1 MKLNG
6 IDIAFLVPYRRNSGS
21 ANLCKWSLYHS
32 ENMRFSVRTSMV
44 LHTPEEVNTALT
56 NKLTDLSDVTKLYF
70 DSSSTYPRFKIRD
83 TKFQRVIKVA
93 RCDAAIISDSLNYY
107 PSSGEYYLF
116 EYVKEDQT
124 KIIYSIC
131 PKLFKDND
139 SFIYNNVCSQGTDFI
154 DGVKTIN
161 TLPKGST
168 LIYSGKL
175 VFCDETYT
183 ETIDNIV
190 SVYPKY
196 AKEST
201 LDKLV
206 NGTLEKITEESI
218 LSLNDMLASTD
229 DTTVELGLKIL
240 QGMNVTE
247 SPAAVTCLLYGNF
260 DNIFKNKAMGT
271 TGVSQVFKSLNVDTR
286 YVSHDPITGIARAL
300 ESNTWKNATSEDK
313 SLTYTLC
320 RGILS
325 NFYREKDRQ
334 VMDTLHNLPFKIK
347 TYVD

>member
-6 IDIAFLVPYRRNSGS
+6 IDIAFLVPYRRNNGTS
-21 ANLCKWSLYHS
+21 NLCKWNIYHS
-32 ENMRFSVRTSMV
+32 ENFHFSARTSMV
-44 LHTPEEVNTALT
+44 LHTPEDMATALSD
-56 NKLTDLSDVTKLYF
+56 KITDLSDVTKLYF

-83 TKFQRVIKVA
+83 TDFQRVIKVEK
-93 RCDAAIISDSLNYY
+93 CDAAIIPDSIKYY
-107 PSSGEYYLF
+107 PGSGEYYLF
-116 EYVKEDQT
+116 KYTKPDQT

-131 PKLFKDND
+131 PKLFKNTDPY
-139 SFIYNNVCSQGTDFI
+139 IYNEVCSYGADFV

-161 TLPKGST
+161 VLPKGSIPIYAGN
-168 LIYSGKL
+168 LI
-175 VFCDETYT
+175 FCDEIYV
-183 ETIDNIV
+183 ETINNII

-201 LDKLV
+201 LDKIV
-206 NGTLEKITEESI
+206 NGTLESVTEESL

-229 DTTVELGLKIL
+229 ETTVELGLKVL

-260 DNIFKNKAMGT
+260 SNIMKNKAMGT
-271 TGVSQVFKSLNVDTR
+271 TGVSQVFKSLRIETR
-286 YVSHDPITGIARAL
+286 YIPHDTIYGIANAL
-300 ESNTWKNATSEDK
+300 ELKVWKDATPEDK
-313 SLTYTLC
+313 ALTYTLC
-320 RGILS
+320 RSMIN

-334 VMDTLHNLPFKIK
+334 VMDTLHKLPFKIK